1 MDRLVWKTVEYC
13 YKYKDHHVLS
23 ALSALPIIQYIYARL
38 KIDRDVFILSKGHG
52 CMGWYVILEEHGF
65 HPDLT
70 KKHPD
75 IDPENGIFCTT
86 GSLGHGLPIG
96 VGIALA
102 SPDRRVHVLLGDGE
116 CQEGTTWESLLVADR
131 FNLQN
136 LYIDIDGNG
145 YQAFDK
151 ILYSKHEILPRIFPN
166 LNIKIWEYP
175 KGYGV
180 KFFEE
185 HPSWHVHQ
193 ISDAEFVYLKNI
205 YETGTG

>member
-116 CQEGTTWESLLVADR
+116 CQ
-131 FNLQN
+131 
-136 LYIDIDGNG
+136 
-145 YQAFDK
+145 AFDK